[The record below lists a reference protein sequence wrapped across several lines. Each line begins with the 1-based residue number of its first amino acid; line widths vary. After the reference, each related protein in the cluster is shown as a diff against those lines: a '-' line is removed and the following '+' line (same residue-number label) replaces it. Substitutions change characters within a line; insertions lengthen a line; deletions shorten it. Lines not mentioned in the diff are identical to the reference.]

1 MKKLFLILFSI
12 LTLGL
17 FSGCGE
23 TKESTPAKK
32 DEIQKISIQ
41 IDGAAVPYYAP
52 MYIAKEK
59 GYFKEQGLD
68 VDFYYAAAAE
78 IVKNVATGNV
88 QFGFPNADSVILAK
102 SQGIPVKV
110 VNTTYQHGLGALI
123 FQKSSGITEPKDLK
137 DKKIGVTSFGS
148 PNYIQLQVM
157 LEKAGMSIDDVKVEI
172 IGTGAIVNA
181 LVSGQVDAIMF
192 SMLRTIELKNQGVDV
207 GEIRSDEF
215 LPSHGNVLIVGD
227 KYLTENKD
235 LVNKFNIALNKGI
248 QYIIDGNTKEA
259 VEMSVEKYAPS
270 FKGREEIVTAIL
282 DEVFIPYLW
291 QSENTKKNGLGYS
304 DAERWS
310 NSIKVLKEYGVIEKE
325 IDAKELIG
333 NIK

>member
-23 TKESTPAKK
+23 AKESAPAKK
-32 DEIQKISIQ
+32 DEIQKVSIQ

-52 MYIAKEK
+52 IYIAKEK

-137 DKKIGVTSFGS
+137 GKKIGVTSFGS

-235 LVNKFNIALNKGI
+235 VVNKFNIALNKGI

-270 FKGREEIVTAIL
+270 FKGREEIVIAIL

-304 DAERWS
+304 DAERWN

>member
-137 DKKIGVTSFGS
+137 GKKIGVTSFGS

-227 KYLTENKD
+227 KYLIENKD
-235 LVNKFNIALNKGI
+235 VVNKFNIALNKGI

-270 FKGREEIVTAIL
+270 FKRREEIVTAIL

-304 DAERWS
+304 DAERWN

>member
-32 DEIQKISIQ
+32 DEIQKVSIQ

-52 MYIAKEK
+52 IYIAKEK

-137 DKKIGVTSFGS
+137 GKKIGVTSFGS

-235 LVNKFNIALNKGI
+235 VVNKFNIALNKGI

-270 FKGREEIVTAIL
+270 FKGKEEIVTAIL

>member
-23 TKESTPAKK
+23 TKESTSAKK

-235 LVNKFNIALNKGI
+235 VVNKFNIALNKGI

>member
-137 DKKIGVTSFGS
+137 GKKIGVTSFGS

-235 LVNKFNIALNKGI
+235 VVNKFNIALNKGI

-270 FKGREEIVTAIL
+270 FKGREEIVTVIL

-304 DAERWS
+304 DAERWN

>member
-235 LVNKFNIALNKGI
+235 VVNKFNIALNKGI

-304 DAERWS
+304 DAERWN

>member
-17 FSGCGE
+17 FNGCGE

-123 FQKSSGITEPKDLK
+123 FQKSSGVTEPKDLK
-137 DKKIGVTSFGS
+137 GKKIGVTSFGS

-235 LVNKFNIALNKGI
+235 VVNKFNIALNKGI
-248 QYIIDGNTKEA
+248 QYIIDGNAKEA

-270 FKGREEIVTAIL
+270 FKGREEIVTTIL

-304 DAERWS
+304 DAERWN

>member
-137 DKKIGVTSFGS
+137 GKKIGVTSFGS

-235 LVNKFNIALNKGI
+235 VVNKFNIALNKGI

-270 FKGREEIVTAIL
+270 FKGREEIVTVIL

>member
-123 FQKSSGITEPKDLK
+123 FQKSSEITEPKDLK

-235 LVNKFNIALNKGI
+235 VVNKFNIALNKGI

>member
-23 TKESTPAKK
+23 TKESIPAKK

-235 LVNKFNIALNKGI
+235 VVNKFNIALNKGI

>member
-32 DEIQKISIQ
+32 NEIQKISIQ

-235 LVNKFNIALNKGI
+235 VVNKFNIALNKGI

>member
-32 DEIQKISIQ
+32 DEIQKVSIQ

-137 DKKIGVTSFGS
+137 GKKIGVTSFGS

-235 LVNKFNIALNKGI
+235 VVNKFNIALNKGI

-270 FKGREEIVTAIL
+270 FKGKEEIVTAIL

>member
-32 DEIQKISIQ
+32 DEIQKVSIQ

-137 DKKIGVTSFGS
+137 GKKIGVTSFGS

-235 LVNKFNIALNKGI
+235 VVNKFNIALNKGI

-270 FKGREEIVTAIL
+270 FKGKEEIVTAIL

-304 DAERWS
+304 DAERWN

>member
-1 MKKLFLILFSI
+1 MKKFFMVMFSVI
-12 LTLGL
+12 MLGL
-17 FSGCGE
+17 FNGCGDKKVD
-23 TKESTPAKK
+23 TSIKK
-32 DEIQKISIQ
+32 DEVQKISIQ

-52 MYIAKEK
+52 LYIAKEK

-68 VDFYYAAAAE
+68 VEFYYAAAAE

-110 VNTTYQHGLGALI
+110 VNTTYQNGLGALI
-123 FQKSSGITEPKDLK
+123 FLNSSGIKEPKDLK
-137 DKKIGVTSFGS
+137 GKKVGVTSFGS

-157 LEKAGMSIDDVKVEI
+157 LEKAGMTLEDVKVEI

-207 GEIRSDEF
+207 NEIRSEEF
-215 LPSHGNVLIVGD
+215 LPSHGNILIVGD
-227 KYLTENKD
+227 KYLDENKEIVD
-235 LVNKFNIALNKGI
+235 KFNIALNKGI
-248 QYIIDGNTKEA
+248 QYIIDGNAKEA
-259 VEMSVEKYAPS
+259 VEISVEKYAQS
-270 FKGREEIVTAIL
+270 FKGKEEIATTIL
-282 DEVFIPYLW
+282 NEVFVPYLW

-304 DAERWS
+304 DLNKWD
-310 NSIKVLKEYGVIEKE
+310 NSIKVLKEYGVIKKE
-325 IDAKELIG
+325 VSAKDLIG

>member
-1 MKKLFLILFSI
+1 
-12 LTLGL
+12 
-17 FSGCGE
+17 
-23 TKESTPAKK
+23 
-32 DEIQKISIQ
+32 
-41 IDGAAVPYYAP
+41 

-137 DKKIGVTSFGS
+137 GKKIGVTSFGS

-235 LVNKFNIALNKGI
+235 VVNKFNIALNKGI

-270 FKGREEIVTAIL
+270 FKGREEIVTVIL

>member
-123 FQKSSGITEPKDLK
+123 FQKSSEITEPKDLK
-137 DKKIGVTSFGS
+137 GKKIGVTSFGS

-235 LVNKFNIALNKGI
+235 VVNKFNIALNKGI

-270 FKGREEIVTAIL
+270 FKGREEIVTVIL

>member
-137 DKKIGVTSFGS
+137 GKKIGVTSFGS

-235 LVNKFNIALNKGI
+235 VVNKFNIALNKGI

>member
-235 LVNKFNIALNKGI
+235 VVNKFNIALNKGI

>member
-12 LTLGL
+12 LTLSL

-23 TKESTPAKK
+23 TKENTPAKK
-32 DEIQKISIQ
+32 DEIQKVSIQ

-137 DKKIGVTSFGS
+137 GKKIGVTSFGS

-227 KYLTENKD
+227 KFLNENKD
-235 LVNKFNIALNKGI
+235 VVSKFNTALNKGI
-248 QYIIDGNTKEA
+248 QYIIDGNAKEA

-270 FKGREEIVTAIL
+270 FKGREEIVTTIL

-291 QSENTKKNGLGYS
+291 QSEKTKKNGLGYS
-304 DAERWS
+304 DAERWN

>member
-235 LVNKFNIALNKGI
+235 VVNKFNIALNKGI

-270 FKGREEIVTAIL
+270 FKGREEIVTVIL

>member
-17 FSGCGE
+17 FSRCGE

-137 DKKIGVTSFGS
+137 GKKIGVTSFGS

-235 LVNKFNIALNKGI
+235 VVNKFNIALNKGI

>member
-137 DKKIGVTSFGS
+137 GKKIGVTSFGS

-227 KYLTENKD
+227 KYLIENKD
-235 LVNKFNIALNKGI
+235 VVNKFNIALNKGI

-304 DAERWS
+304 DAERWN

>member
-32 DEIQKISIQ
+32 DEIQKVSIQ

-137 DKKIGVTSFGS
+137 GKKIGVTSFGS

-235 LVNKFNIALNKGI
+235 VVNKFNIALNKGI

>member
-23 TKESTPAKK
+23 TKESAPAKK

-137 DKKIGVTSFGS
+137 GKKIGVTSFGS

-227 KYLTENKD
+227 KYLIENKD
-235 LVNKFNIALNKGI
+235 VVNKFNIALNKGI

-304 DAERWS
+304 DAERWN

>member
-32 DEIQKISIQ
+32 NEIQKISIQ
-41 IDGAAVPYYAP
+41 IDG
-52 MYIAKEK
+52 
-59 GYFKEQGLD
+59 
-68 VDFYYAAAAE
+68 AAAE

-235 LVNKFNIALNKGI
+235 VVNKFNIALNKGI

>member
-137 DKKIGVTSFGS
+137 GKKIGVTSFGS

-235 LVNKFNIALNKGI
+235 VVNKFNIALNKGI

-310 NSIKVLKEYGVIEKE
+310 NSIKVLKKYGVIEKE

>member
-52 MYIAKEK
+52 IYIAKEK

-137 DKKIGVTSFGS
+137 GKKIGVTSFGS

-227 KYLTENKD
+227 KYLIENKD
-235 LVNKFNIALNKGI
+235 VVNKFNIALNKGI

-304 DAERWS
+304 DAERWN

>member
-123 FQKSSGITEPKDLK
+123 FQKSSGIIEPKDLK

-157 LEKAGMSIDDVKVEI
+157 LEKAGMSIDDVKIEI

>member
-32 DEIQKISIQ
+32 DEVQKISIQ

-123 FQKSSGITEPKDLK
+123 FQKSSGIIEPKDLK

-157 LEKAGMSIDDVKVEI
+157 LEKAGMSIDDVKIEI

>member
-17 FSGCGE
+17 FSECGE

-235 LVNKFNIALNKGI
+235 VVNKFNIALNKGI